1 MTENRKPEQ
10 VFSTC
15 RLVAVV
21 FRTHSTDRPTDS
33 QRKPR
38 LPWSLFIW
46 GPRLATG
53 TVNSDT
59 PTTRRRFLQATGA
72 AAGAAALAGCSGGSG
87 DSGGDNT
94 GTGIEGGAE
103 DSGNAETTA
112 GTESAGET
120 DTAGGDD
127 TAGTDADQG
136 TESGDDGGSTGG
148 TLNLVNASMTSLDP
162 VAASDTASSEVTTRL
177 FDGLMH
183 FPDGGLPVEPLLATG
198 YEISDDYL
206 TYTFTLKEGAQ
217 FHSGTGVTAD
227 DFVYAYERLAGSAN
241 S

>member
-1 MTENRKPEQ
+1 
-10 VFSTC
+10 
-15 RLVAVV
+15 
-21 FRTHSTDRPTDS
+21 
-33 QRKPR
+33 
-38 LPWSLFIW
+38 
-46 GPRLATG
+46 LATG

-183 FPDGGLPVEPLLATG
+183 FPDGGLPVEPLLA
-198 YEISDDYL
+198 SDSL
-206 TYTFTLKEGAQ
+206 SGGPVSHLGARVPP
-217 FHSGTGVTAD
+217 GDPPTTV
-227 DFVYAYERLAGSAN
+227 L
-241 S
+241 